1 MVPLRYQFFDTIAN
15 LVFNYL
21 SRSIFQNINCCYS
34 LFFFTNRYKTPSTN
48 AMENLILLAF
58 LLVAVVGIT
67 YKVAERF
74 GFVEKDSD
82 EPEKLWSVMNAC
94 RACSRLLF
102 IIIGAILFLYLYN
115 SSF

>member
-1 MVPLRYQFFDTIAN
+1 
-15 LVFNYL
+15 
-21 SRSIFQNINCCYS
+21 
-34 LFFFTNRYKTPSTN
+34 
-48 AMENLILLAF
+48 MENLILLAF

-82 EPEKLWSVMNAC
+82 EPEKLWSFMNAC